1 MTAVDVVPVSEW
13 LSLGAQR
20 PVVRCPGTGAGGRR
34 CLVRLLVCGVES
46 GVVRP
51 VWRALEHVPGCDR
64 ARAWGD
70 GPGAAGWWCIEGPDA
85 GRGVGVMPEGVC
97 AVVEG
102 LEVSGLP
109 EGVTCAQTTVVR
121 WGLEWGLDGGEVAWR
136 VGSESC
142 PPRMPSVRSWV
153 RRGDVTWGGWRPAV
167 RCASGLPAWL
177 GRWALTWRGCRWW
190 LMPGAARVSW
200 LSGRRRGGRSGCW
213 CRAPT
218 GRWRRA
224 WGGSPGS
231 RGWTTP
237 RWLTWSGACRELVRA
252 DRRCGWY
259 RPGRCRGCQFSG
271 RRAGCR

>member
-13 LSLGAQR
+13 LSLGTQR

-34 CLVRLLVCGVES
+34 CLARLLVCGVES

-64 ARAWGD
+64 AGAWGD

-85 GRGVGVMPEGVC
+85 GRGVGVMPEGVR

-136 VGSESC
+136 VGSD
-142 PPRMPSVRSWV
+142 PGRWV
-153 RRGDVTWGGWRPAV
+153 VSTADALGAELGEAWGRHLGRVEACREV
-167 RCASGLPAWL
+167 CERAAGLARTVGADLAGLP
-177 GRWALTWRGCRWW
+177 
-190 LMPGAARVSW
+190 VVVN
-200 LSGRRRGGRSGCW
+200 
-213 CRAPT
+213 
-218 GRWRRA
+218 A
-224 WGGSPGS
+224 WGGS
-231 RGWTTP
+231 
-237 RWLTWSGACRELVRA
+237 CELVVLS
-252 DRRCGWY
+252 
-259 RPGRCRGCQFSG
+259 PSG
-271 RRAGCR
+271 RQVRVLAPSPDGPVEARLGWEPWVEGLDDAAVADLVRSVP

>member
-20 PVVRCPGTGAGGRR
+20 PVVRCPGTGTGGRQ
-34 CLVRLLVCGVES
+34 CLARLLVCGVES

-64 ARAWGD
+64 AGAWGD

-85 GRGVGVMPEGVC
+85 GRGVGVMPKGVR

-136 VGSESC
+136 VGSG
-142 PPRMPSVRSWV
+142 PGRWV
-153 RRGDVTWGGWRPAV
+153 VSTADALGAELGEAWGRH
-167 RCASGLPAWL
+167 L
-177 GRWALTWRGCRWW
+177 GR
-190 LMPGAARVSW
+190 VE
-200 LSGRRRGGRSGCW
+200 
-213 CRAPT
+213 
-218 GRWRRA
+218 
-224 WGGSPGS
+224 
-231 RGWTTP
+231 
-237 RWLTWSGACRELVRA
+237 ACREVCERA
-252 DRRCGWY
+252 
-259 RPGRCRGCQFSG
+259 
-271 RRAGCR
+271 AGLARTVGADLAGLPVVVDA

>member
-20 PVVRCPGTGAGGRR
+20 PVVRCSGTGTGGRR

-85 GRGVGVMPEGVC
+85 GRGVGVMPEGVRT
-97 AVVEG
+97 VVES

-136 VGSESC
+136 VGS
-142 PPRMPSVRSWV
+142 PSGRQVRVLVLSPGGPVEVRLGWEPWVEGLDEVAVADLVRSV
-153 RRGDVTWGGWRPAV
+153 P
-167 RCASGLPAWL
+167 
-177 GRWALTWRGCRWW
+177 
-190 LMPGAARVSW
+190 
-200 LSGRRRGGRSGCW
+200 
-213 CRAPT
+213 
-218 GRWRRA
+218 
-224 WGGSPGS
+224 
-231 RGWTTP
+231 
-237 RWLTWSGACRELVRA
+237 
-252 DRRCGWY
+252 
-259 RPGRCRGCQFSG
+259 
-271 RRAGCR
+271 

>member
-1 MTAVDVVPVSEW
+1 MTAVDAVPVSEW

-20 PVVRCPGTGAGGRR
+20 PVVRYPGTGAGGRR
-34 CLVRLLVCGVES
+34 YLARLLVCMVES

-51 VWRALEHVPGCDR
+51 VWR
-64 ARAWGD
+64 
-70 GPGAAGWWCIEGPDA
+70 
-85 GRGVGVMPEGVC
+85 
-97 AVVEG
+97 
-102 LEVSGLP
+102 
-109 EGVTCAQTTVVR
+109 
-121 WGLEWGLDGGEVAWR
+121 

-142 PPRMPSVRSWV
+142 PLRMPSVRSWV
-153 RRGDVTWGGWRPAV
+153 RRGDVIWGGWRPAV

-190 LMPGAARVSW
+190 LMPEAARVSW
-200 LSGRRRGGRSGCW
+200 LSWRRRGGRSGCW
-213 CRAPT
+213 CRVPT
-218 GRWRRA
+218 GQWRRA

-252 DRRCGWY
+252 GRRCGWC

-271 RRAGCR
+271 RHAGCR